1 MYTIACDCTISVHVH
16 VHVYMYTQTLYYSL
30 SLSLSLTHTQDL
42 SSVVDFPHQMS
53 DLRTILKQVD
63 DFHKVRQRLT
73 AEMADNSGVIRNL
86 VVRAEDARMMNDM

>member
-1 MYTIACDCTISVHVH
+1 MVE
-16 VHVYMYTQTLYYSL
+16 
-30 SLSLSLTHTQDL
+30 
-42 SSVVDFPHQMS
+42 FPHQMS
-53 DLRTILKQVD
+53 DLRNILNQVD